1 MARPGKVPEEHY
13 RKPTSLENPVLG
25 KEVSSR
31 GKNSS
36 SCQERRVLCTVPGE
50 WAVLDKLPPV
60 LPTHK

>member
-25 KEVSSR
+25 KEVFSR

-36 SCQERRVLCTVPGE
+36 SCQERRELCSMPGE
-50 WAVLDKLPPV
+50 WAVLDKLF
-60 LPTHK
+60 LALTTHK

>member
-25 KEVSSR
+25 KEVSSG

-36 SCQERRVLCTVPGE
+36 SCQERRALCTVPGE
-50 WAVLDKLPPV
+50 WAVLDK
-60 LPTHK
+60 TSSCITYT

>member
-13 RKPTSLENPVLG
+13 RKPTSLENPLLR
-25 KEVSSR
+25 KLIFSR

-36 SCQERRVLCTVPGE
+36 SCPERRALCSVPGQ
-50 WAVLDKLPPV
+50 WAVLDELLLI